1 MQQAEELGDFI
12 YVPPK
17 EDKEEEEE
25 FTDAAQVSGGDV
37 WGGGGGGGGLAACV
51 GTYWFFHVSV
61 GHIGGEKSRFPPQ
74 NGSPS
79 MLQNLEEQ
87 SPVLLTC

>member
-25 FTDAAQVSGGDV
+25 FTDAAQVSGGDG
-37 WGGGGGGGGLAACV
+37 WGGGGTGCLCWDILEG
-51 GTYWFFHVSV
+51 
-61 GHIGGEKSRFPPQ
+61 
-74 NGSPS
+74 
-79 MLQNLEEQ
+79 QNLGFPRKWI
-87 SPVLLTC
+87 SFHAAKSGGTKSCASNMLTLL